1 MYNASMLSVS
11 LTIRLVT
18 FMLIVSKNDG
28 IIVYVAFIKV
38 TSSCLYVLLM

>member
-38 TSSCLYVLLM
+38 ASSCLYALLM